1 MSGSNRLAGLKAR
14 PKDITIEEVRRVD
27 EVGEAR
33 GFLDRT
39 PRKKP
44 GRKPSPRTWQLHP
57 KVFPQ
62 VGEAIAAEAER
73 LGITQ
78 GQLIERMWQT
88 YEEAS
93 LLHDGGLGRVD
104 KRDSAGR
111 RPVIQAHLY
120 VGDDLGAQPDLR
132 R

>member
-14 PKDITIEEVRRVD
+14 PKGTTVEEVRRVD

-44 GRKPSPRTWQLHP
+44 GRKPSPRTHQLHP
-57 KVFPQ
+57 KVFPT
-62 VGEAIAAEAER
+62 VGQEISAEAER

-78 GQLIERMWQT
+78 GQLIEEMWSV
-88 YEEAS
+88 YK
-93 LLHDGGLGRVD
+93 D
-104 KRDSAGR
+104 K
-111 RPVIQAHLY
+111 H
-120 VGDDLGAQPDLR
+120 
-132 R
+132 

>member
-14 PKDITIEEVRRVD
+14 PKDTTVEDVRRVD

-33 GFLDRT
+33 GFVDRT

-44 GRKPSPRTWQLHP
+44 GRKPSPRTYQLHP
-57 KVFPQ
+57 KVFPR

-78 GQLIERMWQT
+78 GQLIEMMWSS
-88 YEEAS
+88 YDEKS
-93 LLHDGGLGRVD
+93 
-104 KRDSAGR
+104 
-111 RPVIQAHLY
+111 
-120 VGDDLGAQPDLR
+120 
-132 R
+132 

>member
-14 PKDITIEEVRRVD
+14 PKGTTVEEVRRVD

-44 GRKPSPRTWQLHP
+44 GRKPSPRTHQLHP
-57 KVFPQ
+57 KVFPT
-62 VGEAIAAEAER
+62 VGQEIAAEAER

-78 GQLIERMWQT
+78 GQLIEEMWSM
-88 YEEAS
+88 YK
-93 LLHDGGLGRVD
+93 D
-104 KRDSAGR
+104 K
-111 RPVIQAHLY
+111 Q
-120 VGDDLGAQPDLR
+120 
-132 R
+132 

>member
-14 PKDITIEEVRRVD
+14 PKGTTVEEIRRVE

-44 GRKPSPRTWQLHP
+44 GRKPSPRTHQLHP
-57 KVFPQ
+57 KVFPT
-62 VGEAIAAEAER
+62 VGQEIAAEAER

-78 GQLIERMWQT
+78 GQLIEEMWSM
-88 YEEAS
+88 YK
-93 LLHDGGLGRVD
+93 D
-104 KRDSAGR
+104 K
-111 RPVIQAHLY
+111 H
-120 VGDDLGAQPDLR
+120 
-132 R
+132 

>member
-14 PKDITIEEVRRVD
+14 PKDTTVEEVRRVD

-33 GFLDRT
+33 GFFDRS

-57 KVFPQ
+57 KVFPK

-78 GQLIERMWQT
+78 GQLIEQMWEA
-88 YEEAS
+88 YERK
-93 LLHDGGLGRVD
+93 G
-104 KRDSAGR
+104 
-111 RPVIQAHLY
+111 I
-120 VGDDLGAQPDLR
+120 
-132 R
+132 